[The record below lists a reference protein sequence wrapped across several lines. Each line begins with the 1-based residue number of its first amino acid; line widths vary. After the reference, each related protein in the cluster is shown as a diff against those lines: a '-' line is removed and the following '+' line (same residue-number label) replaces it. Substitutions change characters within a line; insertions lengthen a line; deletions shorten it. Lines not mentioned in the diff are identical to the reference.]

1 MLRILVLVLI
11 TTVQPSV
18 HFCDSFFD
26 PLKVTTLNILAMWYV
41 DTEFNPFVLYPEDDR
56 GSAVLQY
63 ARHAL
68 HSFIYRVL
76 SSYTASKVFFLGG
89 EGGGGQWKYL
99 RGRT

>member
-18 HFCDSFFD
+18 CFCDSFFD
-26 PLKVTTLNILAMWYV
+26 PLKVTTLNILATWYI

-56 GSAVLQY
+56 GSDVFQY

-68 HSFIYRVL
+68 RSFIYRVL
-76 SSYTASKVFFLGG
+76 SSCIASKVFFW
-89 EGGGGQWKYL
+89 GGGG
-99 RGRT
+99 GSGII